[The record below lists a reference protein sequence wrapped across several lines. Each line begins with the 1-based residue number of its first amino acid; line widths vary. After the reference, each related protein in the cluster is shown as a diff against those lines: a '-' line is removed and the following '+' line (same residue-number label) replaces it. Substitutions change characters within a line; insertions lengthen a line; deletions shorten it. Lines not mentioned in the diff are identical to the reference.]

1 MSTEQ
6 VSNTETVF
14 NSLANDIT
22 DVYFSNRNPDC
33 GDYGDTYRSSV
44 RDLTR
49 VLDFDGYLETV
60 TEHSEDLKT

>member
-22 DVYFSNRNPDC
+22 DVYFSSRNPDC
-33 GDYGDTYRSSV
+33 REYGDTYRSSV